1 MFPSPTGRAVSDATL
16 SKLLRELGVS
26 WLNLIERFYADLTQ
40 DVVRSGSFGS
50 VRELVQAIEAYLVQ
64 RNESPQPYRWKA
76 SGGAIPAKIRRAR
89 AALEEAT

>member
-26 WLNLIERFYADLTQ
+26 LLNLIERFCAELTQ
-40 DVVRSGSFGS
+40 DVVRSGSIGS

-64 RNESPQPYRWKA
+64 RNESPQPYHWKA
-76 SGGAIPAKIRRAR
+76 SGGPIPAKIRRAR